1 MHKITYETEMSFEE
15 GCDVTKESLR
25 LLDCSPLKKHVRTDR
40 AFNHGKRKIEE
51 FTKKFRSAVAVAL
64 TEPELENDDCDSCL
78 SLVKDIKEKLK
89 ICNKQETVQL
99 LTIVPDD
106 WSIKKTV
113 KFFNVTEYSVKMAR
127 KLAILKGTSYSGSP
141 KKGFERSRGRNKGES
156 ERIV

>member
-15 GCDVTKESLR
+15 DCDVTNESLR

-40 AFNHGKRKIEE
+40 AFNHGKRKVED
-51 FTKKFRSAVAVAL
+51 FTKKFYSAVAVAL

-89 ICNKQETVQL
+89 ICNKQEMVQL

-113 KFFNVTEYSVKMAR
+113 KFFNVTMNTQLKWHENLERNRVFWQSQKGIQEKQR
-127 KLAILKGTSYSGSP
+127 KKQ
-141 KKGFERSRGRNKGES
+141 R
-156 ERIV
+156 

>member
-89 ICNKQETVQL
+89 ICNKQEMVQL

-113 KFFNVTEYSVKMAR
+113 KFFNVTMNTRLKWHENLERNRVFWQSQKGIQEKQR
-127 KLAILKGTSYSGSP
+127 KKQ
-141 KKGFERSRGRNKGES
+141 R
-156 ERIV
+156 